1 MNLLSPSDPIVL
13 STAYLP
19 PIQYFTKLLHRE
31 GVLLETAENFV
42 KQSYR
47 NRCHIAGPEGMQPLT
62 IPVEKSPSPKAP
74 IRDIR
79 ISEHGNW
86 RHLHLNALI
95 SSYGSAPFF
104 DHYMTEI
111 EPFYRHKYTF
121 LWDFNLDLLSVCLE
135 WLDISPLIMFTS
147 EYVEDCPNDFRYSIR
162 PKQAP
167 EDESFRPRVYY
178 RTFAH
183 KYAFLPNLSIVDLIF
198 HEGPSAIQ
206 TLKECI
212 R

>member
-1 MNLLSPSDPIVL
+1 
-13 STAYLP
+13 
-19 PIQYFTKLLHRE
+19 
-31 GVLLETAENFV
+31 
-42 KQSYR
+42 
-47 NRCHIAGPEGMQPLT
+47 
-62 IPVEKSPSPKAP
+62 
-74 IRDIR
+74 
-79 ISEHGNW
+79 
-86 RHLHLNALI
+86 
-95 SSYGSAPFF
+95 
-104 DHYMTEI
+104 MTEI

-167 EDESFRPRVYY
+167 EDESFHPRVYY

-183 KYAFLPNLSIVDLIF
+183 KYGFLPNLSIVDLIF

>member
-1 MNLLSPSDPIVL
+1 
-13 STAYLP
+13 
-19 PIQYFTKLLHRE
+19 
-31 GVLLETAENFV
+31 
-42 KQSYR
+42 
-47 NRCHIAGPEGMQPLT
+47 
-62 IPVEKSPSPKAP
+62 
-74 IRDIR
+74 
-79 ISEHGNW
+79 
-86 RHLHLNALI
+86 
-95 SSYGSAPFF
+95 
-104 DHYMTEI
+104 
-111 EPFYRHKYTF
+111 
-121 LWDFNLDLLSVCLE
+121 
-135 WLDISPLIMFTS
+135 MFTS

-183 KYAFLPNLSIVDLIF
+183 KYGFLPNLSIVDLIF

>member
-111 EPFYRHKYTF
+111 ELFYRHKYTF
-121 LWDFNLDLLSVCLE
+121 LCYFNLYLLSVCLE

-147 EYVEDCPNDFRYSIR
+147 EYVGDCPNDFRYSIR

-183 KYAFLPNLSIVDLIF
+183 KYGFLLNLSIVDLIF